1 MWAPHL
7 FILMI
12 CRSLN
17 VNTEPSERITKQ
29 TQYLKKL
36 EMKHPIF
43 AKKNKDWAFI
53 LLGHLSFLVL
63 LFASVY
69 FYKERILFADSAF
82 QFFKI
87 VNFEKINVEAFRYG
101 AILPE
106 LPLLLAMKLGVNL
119 KLLIITYSVA
129 FIGLYYIVFL
139 LCIKLL
145 KNTVA
150 GISIVLILI
159 MCISESFFF
168 PVTETHQSLVF
179 SVLLFAILQYSSFR
193 SSFVQILL
201 ASVVII
207 ISFLAHPV
215 ALYPLTFII
224 GYNAI
229 DKKQLRS
236 IKPYALLSL
245 VIGLAVAK
253 IMLTDENSYEGKF
266 FSELLKSPSIL
277 LDLPFAYSTKFFIKR
292 IFGLYLWIAILELFL
307 ILHLILKKKYLKLFW
322 QLGISGFFLIVTL
335 LTYNKGDSDML
346 MERAFMPLALLISI
360 PLVKEMLENNN
371 QYRMLKLTFLTL
383 IIVVSLNRINTQGKV
398 FRERTRFNQE
408 LMAKT
413 AKLPNRKFIV
423 ESSELQKHH
432 LTYWSNSFETL
443 ILSSITENI
452 PTQTI
457 YPANDISQL
466 SKYTENTNNV
476 FLGADFWL
484 EWNIDDLNHKYFN
497 LSKELSYRI
506 VKIDDL

>member
-1 MWAPHL
+1 M
-7 FILMI
+7 
-12 CRSLN
+12 R
-17 VNTEPSERITKQ
+17 Q
-29 TQYLKKL
+29 T
-36 EMKHPIF
+36 IF
-43 AKKNKDWAFI
+43 EKKNKDWAFI
-53 LLGHLSFLVL
+53 ILGHLSFVVL
-63 LFASVY
+63 LIASVY

-87 VNFEKINVEAFRYG
+87 VNFEKINVEAYRYG

-106 LPLLLAMKLGVNL
+106 LPVLLAIKLGVSL

-129 FIGLYYIVFL
+129 FIALYYFVFL

-145 KNTVA
+145 KNTPA
-150 GISIVLILI
+150 GLSIIFILI
-159 MCISESFFF
+159 MCVSESFFY
-168 PVTETHQSLVF
+168 PVTETHQSLIF

-193 SSFVQILL
+193 YSLVQILL

-224 GYNAI
+224 GYSAI

-236 IKPYALLSL
+236 IIPYALLIL

-253 IMLTDENSYEGKF
+253 VMLTDENSYEGKF
-266 FSELLKSPSIL
+266 FSELLKSPSIIF
-277 LDLPFAYSTKFFIKR
+277 DLPNAYSKKFFFDR
-292 IFGLYLWIAILELFL
+292 ISGLYLWVVIFEL
-307 ILHLILKKKYLKLFW
+307 ILVLHLLLKKEYLKLLW
-322 QLGISGFFLIVTL
+322 ELGISGFFLIVTL
-335 LTYNKGDSDML
+335 ITYNKGDSDML
-346 MERAFMPLALLISI
+346 MERAFMPLALLVSI
-360 PLVKEMLENNN
+360 PLLKEMLDNNN
-371 QYRMLKLTFLTL
+371 QYRILKLTFLTL
-383 IIVVSLNRINTQGKV
+383 IIVVSLNRINVQGKV

-432 LTYWSNSFETL
+432 YTYWSHSFETL
-443 ILSSITENI
+443 ILSSITDNI

-457 YPANDISQL
+457 YPANDISL
-466 SKYTENTNNV
+466 FTKYTETNNV

-484 EWNIDDLNHKYFN
+484 EWNIDNLNHTYFN
-497 LSKELSYRI
+497 LSEELPYAI
-506 VKIDDL
+506 IKIDEL

>member
-1 MWAPHL
+1 M
-7 FILMI
+7 
-12 CRSLN
+12 
-17 VNTEPSERITKQ
+17 KQ
-29 TQYLKKL
+29 TN
-36 EMKHPIF
+36 F

-63 LFASVY
+63 LIASVY

-87 VNFEKINVEAFRYG
+87 VNFEKINVEAYRYG

-106 LPLLLAMKLGVNL
+106 LPVLLAIKLGFSL

-139 LCIKLL
+139 LCIKVF
-145 KNTVA
+145 KNTAA
-150 GISIVLILI
+150 GLSIILILI
-159 MCISESFFF
+159 MCVSESFFY

-179 SVLLFAILQYSSFR
+179 SVLLFAILQYESFR
-193 SSFVQILL
+193 NSLVQILL
-201 ASVVII
+201 ASAVVIV
-207 ISFLAHPV
+207 SFLAHPV
-215 ALYPLTFII
+215 AIYPLTFII
-224 GYNAI
+224 GYSAI

-236 IKPYALLSL
+236 IVPYALLVL

-253 IMLTDENSYEGKF
+253 VMLTDENSYEGKF
-266 FSELLKSPSIL
+266 FSELLKSPSIIF
-277 LDLPFAYSTKFFIKR
+277 DLPFAYSTKFLIKR
-292 IFGLYLWIAILELFL
+292 IFGLYLWMAILELIL
-307 ILHLILKKKYLKLFW
+307 ILHLIFKMEYIKLFW

-346 MERAFMPLALLISI
+346 MERAFMPLALLVSI
-360 PLVKEMLENNN
+360 PLLKEMLENNN
-371 QYRMLKLTFLTL
+371 QYRMLKLTSLSL
-383 IIVVSLNRINTQGKV
+383 IIVVSFNRINTQGKV

-423 ESSELQKHH
+423 ASSELQKHH
-432 LTYWSNSFETL
+432 YTYWSHSFETL
-443 ILSSITENI
+443 ILSSITANI
-452 PTQTI
+452 PSQTI

-466 SKYTENTNNV
+466 TKYTENANNV

-484 EWNIDDLNHKYFN
+484 EWNIDNLNPTYFN
-497 LSKELSYRI
+497 LSKELPYAI

>member
-1 MWAPHL
+1 VRHP

-12 CRSLN
+12 CRLLS
-17 VNTEPSERITKQ
+17 VNTELDKLI
-29 TQYLKKL
+29 LKKL
-36 EMKHPIF
+36 EMKHPFF

-63 LFASVY
+63 LVASIY
-69 FYKERILFADSAF
+69 YYKERILFADSAF

-87 VNFEKINVEAFRYG
+87 VNFEKINVEAYRYG

-106 LPLLLAMKLGVNL
+106 LPVLIAMKLGFSL
-119 KLLIITYSVA
+119 KLLIATYSVA
-129 FIGLYYIVFL
+129 FIGLYYLVFL
-139 LCIKLL
+139 LCIKLF
-145 KNTVA
+145 KNTPA
-150 GISIVLILI
+150 ALSIIFILI
-159 MCISESFFF
+159 MCINESFFY

-179 SVLLFAILQYSSFR
+179 SVLLFAILQYESFR
-193 SSFVQILL
+193 YSFVPILL

-215 ALYPLTFII
+215 AIYPLTFII

-236 IKPYALLSL
+236 IMPYALWIL

-253 IMLTDENSYEGKF
+253 VVLTDENSYEGKF
-266 FSELLKSPSIL
+266 FSELLKSPSIIF
-277 LDLPFAYSTKFFIKR
+277 DLPFAYSTKFLVKR
-292 IFGLYLWIAILELFL
+292 IFSLYLWIAILELIL
-307 ILHLILKKKYLKLFW
+307 VLHLIFKKEYLKLTW
-322 QLGISGFFLIVTL
+322 QLGISGIFLMITL

-360 PLVKEMLENNN
+360 PLLKEMLENNN
-371 QYRMLKLTFLTL
+371 QFRKLKLTFLTL

-398 FRERTRFNQE
+398 FRERTRFSQE

-423 ESSELQKHH
+423 ESNELQKHH

-452 PTQTI
+452 PSQTI
-457 YPANDISQL
+457 YPANHISQL

-484 EWNIDDLNHKYFN
+484 EWNIDDLNHKYFT
-497 LSKELSYRI
+497 LSKELPYRI

>member
-1 MWAPHL
+1 M
-7 FILMI
+7 
-12 CRSLN
+12 
-17 VNTEPSERITKQ
+17 KQ
-29 TQYLKKL
+29 TN
-36 EMKHPIF
+36 F

-63 LFASVY
+63 LIASVY

-87 VNFEKINVEAFRYG
+87 VNFEKINVEAYRYG

-106 LPLLLAMKLGVNL
+106 LPVLLAMKLGFSL

-129 FIGLYYIVFL
+129 FIALYYIVFL
-139 LCIKLL
+139 ICIKLL
-145 KNTVA
+145 KNTAA
-150 GISIVLILI
+150 GLSIILILI
-159 MCISESFFF
+159 MCISESFFY
-168 PVTETHQSLVF
+168 PVTETHQSLIF
-179 SVLLFAILQYSSFR
+179 SVLLFAIFEYESFR
-193 SSFVQILL
+193 NSLVQILL
-201 ASVVII
+201 ASAVII
-207 ISFLAHPV
+207 VSFLAHPI
-215 ALYPLTFII
+215 AIYPITFII
-224 GYNAI
+224 GYCAI

-236 IKPYALLSL
+236 IMPYALLVL
-245 VIGLAVAK
+245 AIGLAVAK
-253 IMLTDENSYEGKF
+253 VVLTDENSYEGKF
-266 FSELLKSPSIL
+266 FSELLKSPSIIF
-277 LDLPFAYSTKFFIKR
+277 DLPFAYSTKFLIKR
-292 IFGLYLWIAILELFL
+292 IFGLYLWVAILEFIL
-307 ILHLILKKKYLKLFW
+307 ILHLILKKEYLKLFW

-346 MERAFMPLALLISI
+346 MERAFMPLALLVSI
-360 PLVKEMLENNN
+360 PLLKEMLENNN

-423 ESSELQKHH
+423 ASSELQKHH
-432 LTYWSNSFETL
+432 YTYWSHSFETL
-443 ILSSITENI
+443 ILSSITDNI

-466 SKYTENTNNV
+466 TKYTENVNDV

-484 EWNIDDLNHKYFN
+484 EWSIDNLNHKYFN
-497 LSKELSYRI
+497 LSKEMPYTI